1 MNYFCFVRL
10 TASVFGKIC
19 KLRKTTSRAKTIES
33 LLYGTFQ
40 GNLATKYGVEHEEV
54 AKEQLA
60 NILGVNIEPSGLF
73 VDSEQFYLAAS
84 PDGLIGDDGLMEIKC
99 PSSAKSVS
107 PKEAIENKIIKCCVL
122 KNNETLHLKKNDNY
136 YYQIQGAL
144 HISRRDYCYFCI
156 WTPKGILY
164 EKIFRDDNFWVNSM
178 EPQLSSFYMNSMIL
192 ELIDSRYDRGL
203 PIRDGL

>member
-1 MNYFCFVRL
+1 MSYLCFVRL

-19 KLRKTTSRAKTIES
+19 KLRKTTSRAKTIEA

-84 PDGLIGDDGLMEIKC
+84 PDGLIGDDGLVEIKC

-107 PKEAIENKIIKCCVL
+107 PEEAIENKIIKCCVL
-122 KNNETLHLKKNDNY
+122 KNNKTLHLKKNDNY

-156 WTPKGILY
+156 WTPKG
-164 EKIFRDDNFWVNSM
+164 K
-178 EPQLSSFYMNSMIL
+178 
-192 ELIDSRYDRGL
+192 
-203 PIRDGL
+203 

>member
-19 KLRKTTSRAKTIES
+19 KLRKTTSRAKTIEA

-54 AKEQLA
+54 AKEQLE

-84 PDGLIGDDGLMEIKC
+84 PDGLIGDDGLVEIKC
-99 PSSAKSVS
+99 PSCAKRSNR
-107 PKEAIENKIIKCCVL
+107 KQ
-122 KNNETLHLKKNDNY
+122 NN
-136 YYQIQGAL
+136 
-144 HISRRDYCYFCI
+144 
-156 WTPKGILY
+156 
-164 EKIFRDDNFWVNSM
+164 
-178 EPQLSSFYMNSMIL
+178 
-192 ELIDSRYDRGL
+192 
-203 PIRDGL
+203 